1 MKEKFQKFLKKLLK
15 CLLTLLVIALV
26 CFCTYMVYVHRNVI
40 RAAIK
45 GEPMPEATK
54 GHCCHRKKK

>member
-26 CFCTYMVYVHRNVI
+26 CCCTYMIYVHRNVI

-45 GEPMPEATK
+45 GEALPEAPEK
-54 GHCCHRKKK
+54 CCCHKKK